1 MSVDNK
7 VVLVTGASRGIGQ
20 AITQCFLQ
28 QGYCV
33 IGTSTSKAGADHIT
47 KKIAEHSGKGTGL
60 VLDVTQPDSIEACFS
75 QIKSQFGMPTIL
87 INNAAITK
95 DNLLMRM
102 NEADWQQ
109 VIDTNLSSVYR
120 ITKKCL
126 RDMMKA
132 RWGRVI
138 SIGSVVGSIGNFGQ
152 ANYAAAKAGL
162 TGFSKALALEVA
174 SRNITV
180 NVVAPG
186 FVDTD
191 MTRELTEEQQAALAE
206 KIPAGRVAA
215 ASEVAHLVAF
225 LASEQA
231 GYITGQTIHVNGGL
245 HLT

>member
-1 MSVDNK
+1 MSNDQ
-7 VVLVTGASRGIGQ
+7 VVLITGASRGIGQ
-20 AITQCFLQ
+20 AIMRLLVGA
-28 QGYCV
+28 GYCV
-33 IGTSTSKAGADHIT
+33 IGTATREQGAEDIT
-47 KKIAEHSGKGTGL
+47 KTMSSIGGKGMGL
-60 VLDVTQPDSIEACFS
+60 VLDVTDDASIDQCLAT
-75 QIKSQFGMPTIL
+75 IKQDFGMPSIL

-95 DNLLMRM
+95 DNLLVRLQ
-102 NEADWQQ
+102 EDDWQQ

-120 ITKKCL
+120 LTKRCL

-162 TGFSKALALEVA
+162 IGFSKALALEVA

-191 MTRELTEEQQAALAE
+191 MTRELSIEQQQALAE
-206 KIPAGRVAA
+206 KIPAGRVA
-215 ASEVAHLVAF
+215 SVDEVAYLVQF
-225 LASEQA
+225 LASTQA
-231 GYITGQTIHVNGGL
+231 DYITGQTIHVNGGL
-245 HLT
+245 YLS